1 MKIESLQNQYVKQWT
16 KLHEKKE
23 RDKTGLFLVEGEH
36 LITEALHAGI
46 VQKILFA
53 GENPFDFP
61 DCIEVTEPV
70 MKKISQNVSGA
81 KYIAVCVQRERT
93 ADDPKRVIL
102 LDDIQDPGNF
112 GTIIRTAR
120 SFGFDVIYTSR
131 KTCDLYNEKVIR
143 STQGAL
149 FAMPVIRCDM
159 AEKIRELKAQS
170 FRVIGTALKNA
181 VPMAQIGDAEKM
193 AFLFGNE
200 GQGVHPE
207 LLDACD
213 QRLFIEI
220 GDFESLNVAVAA
232 GIVMYRYRG

>member
-46 VQKILFA
+46 VQKILCT
-53 GENPFDFP
+53 GEDPFDFP

-81 KYIAVCVQRERT
+81 KYIAVCVQKELT
-93 ADDPKRVIL
+93 ADDAKRVIL
-102 LDDIQDPGNF
+102 LDDVQDPGNF

-120 SFGFDVIYTSR
+120 SFGFEAIYTSK

-149 FAMPVIRCDM
+149 FTMPVIRCNL
-159 AEKIRELKAQS
+159 AEKIRELKTES
-170 FRVIGTALKNA
+170 FRVIGTALKDA
-181 VPMAQIGDAEKM
+181 VPMSRIEEAEKM

-220 GDFESLNVAVAA
+220 GNFESLNVAVAA

>member
-36 LITEALHAGI
+36 LITEALRADI
-46 VQKILFA
+46 VQKILYTV
-53 GENPFDFP
+53 ENPFNFP

-81 KYIAVCVQRERT
+81 KCIAVCIQKERT
-93 ADDPKRVIL
+93 AEDPKRVIL
-102 LDDIQDPGNF
+102 LDDVQDPGNF

-120 SFGFDVIYTSR
+120 SFGFEVIYTSK

-149 FAMPVIRCDM
+149 FTMPV
-159 AEKIRELKAQS
+159 EKIRELKTES
-170 FRVIGTALKNA
+170 FRVIGTALKDA
-181 VPMAQIGDAEKM
+181 VPMSRIGDADKM

-200 GQGVHPE
+200 GQGVHQE

-220 GDFESLNVAVAA
+220 GNFESLNVAVAT